1 MEVARMSEI
10 LAKFLPL
17 GLMLLMLVVGLRLE
31 PRGLGR
37 VFVKPTRLFLGLA
50 VQWLGLPIL
59 ALLLA
64 MLFDLSQVMTAGLVL
79 IALAPGGVT
88 SNYIAHLAHADL
100 ALSTAMTLVTTL
112 FAGISIPLALALTGV
127 ATMPD
132 GSGLLA
138 ISAKMSVV
146 AIVPVLLGMT
156 IGALWR
162 GFSARLL
169 SWLEPIARLVFAT
182 MVLATF
188 IQNWDAMW
196 ENLGSVGAAVVSLN
210 VGALVVAWGVSDL
223 AALPGTSRRAIM
235 VEASL
240 QNVAVALFLAS
251 HLLQEPTLSVPALIY
266 AVVMNVAALA
276 QIVLARR
283 FQAA

>member
-1 MEVARMSEI
+1 MSEI
-10 LAKFLPL
+10 LAKFLPF

-37 VFVKPTRLFLGLA
+37 IFVKPKRLILGLA
-50 VQWLGLPIL
+50 VQWFALPIL

-64 MLFDLSQVMTAGLVL
+64 MAFGLSQVMTAGMVL

-112 FAGISIPLALALTGV
+112 LAGVSIPLALALTGV
-127 ATMPD
+127 AEMPD

-146 AIVPVLLGMT
+146 AIFPVLLGMA
-156 IGALWR
+156 ISALWR
-162 GFSARLL
+162 WLAERLL
-169 SWLEPIARLVFAT
+169 LWLEPAARLVFAA

-196 ENLGSVGAAVVSLN
+196 ANVGTVGAAVVSLN
-210 VGALVVAWGVSDL
+210 VGALAVAWCVSSL
-223 AALPGTSRRAIM
+223 AALPGPSGRAIM

-240 QNVAVALFLAS
+240 QNVAVALFLAGT
-251 HLLQEPTLSVPALIY
+251 LLQEPALSVPALIY
-266 AVVMNVAALA
+266 AVVMNVTALA
-276 QIVLARR
+276 QIVMARQARLA
-283 FQAA
+283 

>member
-169 SWLEPIARLVFAT
+169 SWLEPIARLVFAA

-266 AVVMNVAALA
+266 AVVMNVTALA